1 MSLLR
6 NSIIVG
12 AATTLVGVGLME
24 LSSESPLKTPKPSWY
39 VKATLLTGLAGALG
53 YALVNNSYTPEALEL
68 NTDSY
73 FNKEHDCYQCGKCL
87 TAFDHEI
94 DANYCCTAC
103 YACGY
108 ADHVGW
114 RTQWCCPCNCA
125 ETGGGPN
132 GTCQDTFSAEG
143 PTDDELESWSERQD
157 DGSMLVMIDE
167 DGDSHTELTYDDE
180 GELTNLKRFM
190 AEVFEA
196 TKPRRRTTLTWT
208 RGYDPAFVSMDGD
221 RRVFADNPRPY
232 HLDYY
237 RNSNWNTE
245 KNAYHIKGLPEG
257 YHIHLWKPNRRGNY
271 WQLRMKSPHGDGWQ
285 TDYNFEKKEMMGDVL
300 HWYNRQIA
308 IPQKEELTPMML
320 ALKQMGGVSEGIHI
334 QRIEVS
340 PMVIQYFYSGKDA
353 KGTEH
358 EPTMF
363 AECMKSRS
371 DYVVELKCNG
381 LPSPLLNFVRG
392 LIYIG
397 EEAGN
402 NRNVNRYNDDRK
414 MWVNSKPAWFKNMC
428 KQGIKQLYF
437 TTDTW
442 DENTIKIFN
451 TEFFKFEASK
461 QTFMVRLPNAEGYW
475 EWHTPRPSTV
485 RKMKEKL
492 LANDPTAT
500 SNQIREF
507 LFYEA
512 VKKYQPQK
520 LQYYHDM
527 MLSDSVCS
535 HWQGFGEI
543 GEAAGQLMCRRF
555 KKNEK

>member
-39 VKATLLTGLAGALG
+39 VQATLLTGLAGALG
-53 YALVNNSYTPEALEL
+53 YALVNNRYTPEALEL
-68 NTDSY
+68 N
-73 FNKEHDCYQCGKCL
+73 
-87 TAFDHEI
+87 
-94 DANYCCTAC
+94 
-103 YACGY
+103 
-108 ADHVGW
+108 
-114 RTQWCCPCNCA
+114 A
-125 ETGGGPN
+125 E
-132 GTCQDTFSAEG
+132 S

-221 RRVFADNPRPY
+221 RRVFVPNNPRPY

-237 RNSNWNTE
+237 YSGNWNNE

-257 YHIHLWKPNRRGNY
+257 YHIHLWRPNRRGNY
-271 WQLRMKSPHGDGWQ
+271 WQVRMKSPHRDEWMN
-285 TDYNFEKKEMMGDVL
+285 DYNYEKKEMMNPVIQ
-300 HWYNRQIA
+300 WYNRQIA
-308 IPQKEELTPMML
+308 IPQEEELTPMML
-320 ALKQMGGVSEGIHI
+320 ALKQMGGVSLGIQI
-334 QRIEVS
+334 QRVEVDEAI
-340 PMVIQYFYSGKDA
+340 VQYFYSGKD
-353 KGTEH
+353 KDGKDH
-358 EPTMF
+358 KPTLF
-363 AECMKSRS
+363 AECNKNRVN
-371 DYVVELKCNG
+371 YVVNLNCNQ
-381 LPSPLLNFVRG
+381 LPSMLLNFVRG

-402 NRNVNRYNDDRK
+402 TRNVNRYNSDRK

-428 KQGIKQLYF
+428 NQGIKQLYF

-442 DENTIKIFN
+442 DDNTIKIFN
-451 TEFFKFEASK
+451 NPFFKFEASK
-461 QTFMVRLPNAEGYW
+461 QTFMVRLPNAEGGW
-475 EWHTPRPSTV
+475 SWHSPRPSTV
-485 RKMKEKL
+485 RKLKEKL
-492 LANDPTAT
+492 LENEPAAT
-500 SNQIREF
+500 SNQMREH

-512 VKKYQPQK
+512 VKKYQPEK
-520 LQYYHDM
+520 MEYYHDK
-527 MLSDSVCS
+527 MLNDSVCS
-535 HWQGFGEI
+535 HSQGFSNGT
-543 GEAAGQLMCRRF
+543 GHNYMVAAGQLMCRRF
-555 KKNEK
+555 KKK